1 MACAIVVAMASSV
14 AAQTANQGY
23 AKVVHIKG
31 NARYTTG
38 NNVWLPLKT
47 GAKLKPGTIVQT
59 APGSYVDLVLGEGDF
74 PAPSVTSTKAGSSGG
89 GGGGGGGGDQ
99 YQPNAEQNVIR
110 IQEDSALGIDKLT
123 TTETGTDTVSETQL
137 DLQRGKI
144 FGNVKKMSAAS
155 KYEVKIPNGV
165 AGIRGT
171 IYTVSA
177 AGVVQVLVGSVVLAY
192 VGPDGQPLHIAHLIK
207 VTVRRPDRLL
217 IEVSGDDG
225 SHKLIYNGKT
235 VVLFGVETK
244 QYTSIPVPN
253 TIQEMMKEVMG
264 RRGVDFPLVDFLTDN
279 PGKSFLL
286 GITSGR
292 EVNTVTIDGVPVRHL
307 LFFQPPGIELE
318 LWLEK
323 NDQALPRR
331 LIVTYRNLPGEPSYI
346 AEFSD
351 WNFSIHPADA
361 DFEFTTP
368 ADAKQVELKPTNAA
382 APARPKGA
390 KP

>member
-1 MACAIVVAMASSV
+1 MA
-14 AAQTANQGY
+14 
-23 AKVVHIKG
+23 
-31 NARYTTG
+31 R
-38 NNVWLPLKT
+38 
-47 GAKLKPGTIVQT
+47 
-59 APGSYVDLVLGEGDF
+59 
-74 PAPSVTSTKAGSSGG
+74 
-89 GGGGGGGGDQ
+89 
-99 YQPNAEQNVIR
+99 
-110 IQEDSALGIDKLT
+110 
-123 TTETGTDTVSETQL
+123 TVSRRTVNAL
-137 DLQRGKI
+137 
-144 FGNVKKMSAAS
+144 FGATPLAL
-155 KYEVKIPNGV
+155 GV
-165 AGIRGT
+165 AGLVGFSPGGRAAAAPPKAVISEEA
-171 IYTVSA
+171 SA
-177 AGVVQVLVGSVVLAY
+177 AVAQMGKTLSADQFSFQARTLRAY

-244 QYTSIPVPN
+244 QYASIPVPN
-253 TIQEMMKEVMG
+253 TIQDMMKEVMG

-286 GITSGR
+286 GITSGHQ
-292 EVNTVTIDGVPVRHL
+292 VNTVTIDGVPVRHL
-307 LFFQPPGIELE
+307 LFVQPPGIELE

-331 LIVTYRNLPGEPSYI
+331 LIVTYRDLPGQPSYI

-361 DFEFTTP
+361 DFEFTAP
-368 ADAKQVELKPTNAA
+368 ADAKQVELKPANAA